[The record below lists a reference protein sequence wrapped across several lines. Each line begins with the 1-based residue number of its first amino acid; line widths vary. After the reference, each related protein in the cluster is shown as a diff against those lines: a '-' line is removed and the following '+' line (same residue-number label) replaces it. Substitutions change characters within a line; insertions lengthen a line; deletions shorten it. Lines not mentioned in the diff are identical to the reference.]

1 VAIVRTLLTVL
12 VAVCATLTACSR
24 ARQYELRG
32 QVLAVDRTRRELTVK
47 HEDVRG
53 FMPAMTMPFKVED
66 PRVLDELSP
75 GDLVKATLVVRNSNG
90 YLSAVERTGHEAVA
104 AAAPLPHF
112 DLVAPGQPVPEV
124 QLIDESGKPRALA
137 DWRGRI
143 LAVTF
148 IYTRCPFPDF
158 CPRMDRQFKNAQTAI
173 LEDAQLRDRAALLSI
188 SFDPDF
194 DTPPVLA
201 THARQVGTDPRIWHF
216 ATGDRAAV
224 EAFALRFGVSV
235 IREGTAAETVTHN
248 LRTGIIGSDGTLSA
262 MLTGNEWTS
271 AELIDAMRRAR

>member
-12 VAVCATLTACSR
+12 VAICATLTGCSR
-24 ARQYELRG
+24 ARQYEFRG

-53 FMPAMTMPFKVED
+53 LMPAMTMPFKVED

-90 YLSAVERTGHEAVA
+90 YLSAVERTGHETVA

-112 DLVAPGQPVPEV
+112 DLVAPGQQVPEV
-124 QLIDESGKPRALA
+124 HLIDESATPRVLA

-173 LEDAQLRDRAALLSI
+173 LEDPQLRDRAALLSI

-194 DTPPVLA
+194 DTPSVLA
-201 THARQVGTDPRIWHF
+201 AHARQVGTDPRIWHF

-248 LRTGIIGSDGTLSA
+248 LRTAIIGSDGTLSA

-271 AELIDAMRRAR
+271 AELIDAMRRAH